1 MIERIRAADMYTVFL
16 VATKLNEV
24 IDHLN
29 SHDDG
34 ENCETMADLRRC
46 PAVPVMGRD
55 EVDVRTPIALWREIE
70 SPKHCH

>member
-34 ENCETMADLRRC
+34 ENCETMADLRACR
-46 PAVPVMGRD
+46 AVPVIGCQ
-55 EVDVRTPIALWREIE
+55 EVDVRVPAELWAEIRRREDG
-70 SPKHCH
+70 